1 MNKYKYKFTNL
12 MVVLLALGMVVAL
25 ACIGFNSFRFFKMI
39 LNGLEPSIY
48 HYLTFI
54 ITITLSLL
62 YIIIEVSMLI
72 SSYYLIGDKKVLLRF
87 GIIKLSYDLS
97 EFKEIKYYKNQN
109 KVHLI
114 FKDDNLFS
122 INIDIENQEKFIEE
136 ITNKDSKIYFI
147 QISDDIN
154 KDKA

>member
-39 LNGLEPSIY
+39 LNGLMPSVY
-48 HYLTFI
+48 NYLTI
-54 ITITLSLL
+54 ILIALLSLAF
-62 YIIIEVSMLI
+62 IVIVISMLI
-72 SSYYLIGDKKVLLRF
+72 SSHYEIKNELLILRF
-87 GIIKLSYDLS
+87 GVIKTIYSIGD
-97 EFKEIKYYKNQN
+97 FKEIKFYKNQ
-109 KVHLI
+109 KKLFLV
-114 FKDDNLFS
+114 FKDDNLIS
-122 INIDIENQEKFIEE
+122 INIYSELYEKFIEDV
-136 ITNKDSKIYFI
+136 NKEKKDLLFI